1 MTAQTI
7 QSQESLQEKRDY
19 TPEEYLELEEKADF
33 KSEYD
38 NGIITPMTGGTTDH
52 NQIAGNCYIAL
63 SIGLKRQSFRV
74 FFGDVRL
81 WIPKIHSFKYP
92 DVMVVAGEPKYYSDR
107 KDTIMNPQVII
118 EVLSDSTEAFDRNEK
133 FKLYQTIPTFQEY
146 ILINQ
151 TKVEVDQFFKIE
163 HKRWS
168 LYEYDSEDVELS
180 LKCFALQIPILDIYD
195 KVDFRAY
202 EANA

>member
-1 MTAQTI
+1 MTARTI

-19 TPEEYLELEEKADF
+19 TPKEYLELEERADY
-33 KSEYD
+33 KSEYND
-38 NGIITPMTGGTTDH
+38 GTITPMTGGTTDH

-63 SIGLKRQSFRV
+63 SLSLKRQNFRV

-81 WIPKIHSFKYP
+81 WIPKIRSFKYP
-92 DVMVVAGEPKYYSDR
+92 DVMVVAGEPEYYDDR

-118 EVLSDSTEAFDRNEK
+118 EVLSDSTEAFDRSEK

-151 TKVEVDQFFKIE
+151 SKVEIDQFFKTGN
-163 HKRWS
+163 KRWL
-168 LYEYDSEDVELS
+168 LYEYDNEDAELTLNS
-180 LKCFALQIPILDIYD
+180 FKLSISILDIYD
-195 KVDFRAY
+195 KVDV
-202 EANA
+202 E

>member
-1 MTAQTI
+1 MTARTI

-19 TPEEYLELEEKADF
+19 TPEQYLELEEEADC

-38 NGIITPMTGGTTDH
+38 NGIITLMTGGTIEH

-63 SIGLKRQSFRV
+63 SLGLKRENFRV

-92 DVMVVAGEPKYYSDR
+92 DVMVVAGEPEYHNDR
-107 KDTIMNPQVII
+107 RDTIMNPQVII
-118 EVLSDSTEAFDRNEK
+118 EVLSDSTEAFGRSEK
-133 FKLYQTIPTFQEY
+133 FKLYQAMPTFQEY

-151 TKVEVDQFFKIE
+151 SQVEVDQFFRTE
-163 HKRWS
+163 NKRWS
-168 LYEYDSEDVELS
+168 LYEYDNEDAELALKSFELS
-180 LKCFALQIPILDIYD
+180 IPILDIYD
-195 KVDFRAY
+195 KVDVEKDR
-202 EANA
+202 E

>member
-19 TPEEYLELEEKADF
+19 TPEEYLELEEKADY

-38 NGIITPMTGGTTDH
+38 DGILTPMTGGTTNH
-52 NQIAGNCYIAL
+52 NQIAGNCYVAL
-63 SIGLKRQSFRV
+63 SIGLKQQSFRV

-81 WIPKIHSFKYP
+81 WIPKTRNFKYP
-92 DVMVVAGEPKYYSDR
+92 DVMVVAGEPEYYDDR

-118 EVLSDSTEAFDRNEK
+118 EVLSDSTEAFDRSEK

-146 ILINQ
+146 ILVSQ
-151 TKVEVDQFFKIE
+151 GKVEIDQFFRIE
-163 HKRWS
+163 NKRWS
-168 LYEYDSEDVELS
+168 LYEHDYEDAELT
-180 LKCFALQIPILDIYD
+180 LKSFELLIPILDIYD
-195 KVDFRAY
+195 KVDV
-202 EANA
+202 EQESK

>member
-19 TPEEYLELEEKADF
+19 TPEEYLELEEKADY

-38 NGIITPMTGGTTDH
+38 DGILTPMTGGTTNH
-52 NQIAGNCYIAL
+52 NQIAGNCYVAL
-63 SIGLKRQSFRV
+63 SIGLKQQSFRV

-81 WIPKIHSFKYP
+81 WIPKTRNFKYP
-92 DVMVVAGEPKYYSDR
+92 DVMVVAGEPEYYDDR

-118 EVLSDSTEAFDRNEK
+118 EVLSDSTEAFDRSEK

-146 ILINQ
+146 ILVSQ
-151 TKVEVDQFFKIE
+151 GKVEIDQFFRIE
-163 HKRWS
+163 NKRWS
-168 LYEYDSEDVELS
+168 LYEYDYEDAELT
-180 LKCFALQIPILDIYD
+180 LKSFELLIPILDIYD
-195 KVDFRAY
+195 KVDV
-202 EANA
+202 EQESK

>member
-1 MTAQTI
+1 MTAQTVPAH
-7 QSQESLQEKRDY
+7 EPLQEKRYY
-19 TPEEYLELEEKADF
+19 TPEEYLELEEKADY

-63 SIGLKRQSFRV
+63 SLGLKRQNFRV

-81 WIPKIHSFKYP
+81 WIPKIHSFKYS
-92 DVMVVAGEPKYYSDR
+92 DVMVIAGEPEHHDSR
-107 KDTIMNPQVII
+107 TDTVTNPQVII

-151 TKVEVDQFFKIE
+151 NKVEIDQFLKTGN
-163 HKRWS
+163 KRWS
-168 LYEYDSEDVELS
+168 LYEYDTEDIELS
-180 LKCFALQIPILDIYD
+180 LKSFELKIPILDIYD
-195 KVDFRAY
+195 KVDF
-202 EANA
+202 ETQDLTD

>member
-7 QSQESLQEKRDY
+7 QTQESLQEKRDH
-19 TPEEYLELEEKADF
+19 TPEEYLELEEKADY
-33 KSEYD
+33 KSEYND
-38 NGIITPMTGGTTDH
+38 GTIVPMTGGTTDH
-52 NQIAGNCYIAL
+52 NQIAGNCYTAL
-63 SIGLKRQSFRV
+63 SIGLKRQSFRI

-81 WIPKIHSFKYP
+81 WIPKTQNFKYS
-92 DVMVVAGEPKYYSDR
+92 DVMVVAGEPEYYDDR
-107 KDTIMNPQVII
+107 KDTIMNPQIII
-118 EVLSDSTEAFDRNEK
+118 EVLSDSTEAFDRSEK

-151 TKVEVDQFFKIE
+151 SKVEVDQFFKTGN
-163 HKRWS
+163 KRWS
-168 LYEYDSEDVELS
+168 LYEYDNEDVELS
-180 LKCFALQIPILDIYD
+180 LKSFALQIPILDIYD

>member
-19 TPEEYLELEEKADF
+19 IPEEYLELEEKADY

-38 NGIITPMTGGTTDH
+38 DGILTPMTGGTTNH
-52 NQIAGNCYIAL
+52 NQIAGNCYVAL
-63 SIGLKRQSFRV
+63 SIGLKQQSFRV

-81 WIPKIHSFKYP
+81 WIPKTRNFKYP
-92 DVMVVAGEPKYYSDR
+92 DVMVVAGEPEYYDDR

-118 EVLSDSTEAFDRNEK
+118 EVLSDSTEAFDRSEK

-146 ILINQ
+146 ILVSQ
-151 TKVEVDQFFKIE
+151 GKVEIDQFFRIE
-163 HKRWS
+163 NKRWS
-168 LYEYDSEDVELS
+168 LYEYDYEDAELT
-180 LKCFALQIPILDIYD
+180 LKSFELLIPILDIYD
-195 KVDFRAY
+195 KVDV
-202 EANA
+202 EQESK